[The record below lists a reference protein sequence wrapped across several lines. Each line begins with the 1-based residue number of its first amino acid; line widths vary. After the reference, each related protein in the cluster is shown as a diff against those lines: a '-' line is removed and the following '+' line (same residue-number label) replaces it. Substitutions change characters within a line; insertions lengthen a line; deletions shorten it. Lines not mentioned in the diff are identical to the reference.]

1 MSIETFDR
9 VLGEHPFFEGL
20 GERHL
25 ATLVGCASN
34 VVFED
39 GEYLFREGQPAEQ
52 FYVVRHGTVAV
63 STFAPDR
70 GAITIET
77 VDEGEVLGWSWLF
90 PPYRWHFSARAV
102 GMVRALALDGVCLR
116 VKCEKDPVLGYK
128 LMERFAQVVVQRLE
142 ATQLQLMDVY
152 GSQP

>member
-1 MSIETFDR
+1 MAVETFER
-9 VLGEHPFFEGL
+9 VLGEHPFFKGL
-20 GERHL
+20 EERHL
-25 ATLVGCASN
+25 ATLVGCAAN

-39 GEYLFREGQPAEQ
+39 GEHIFREGQTAEQ
-52 FYVVRHGTVAV
+52 FFVVRRGTVAV
-63 STFAPDR
+63 EIVAPEC

-77 VDEGEVLGWSWLF
+77 VGEGEVLGWSWLF

-102 GMVRALALDGVCLR
+102 GLVRALALDGVCLR
-116 VKCEKDPVLGYK
+116 GKCEKDAALGYK

-152 GSQP
+152 GSRP